1 MNILIVGAGAVG
13 LVYGQYFARAGHR
26 VTFFIK
32 ENHRAALE
40 GGVVL
45 VEKRRWRADRVS
57 PVEDFSLLW
66 EWDEVA
72 SQTWDQ
78 VVLAISSDALR
89 ALPFDTVRPVTGDA
103 TVVMLQP
110 SDADYVLLSEY
121 WPAGHTVKGMIN
133 LISYYHPLPGE
144 KPLDDP
150 AAIKIAYFIPPTA
163 MPLSGDSERVIQTL
177 ALFRDSGIG
186 CKEVD
191 DAVSASRLPNAL
203 LMTFLC
209 ALEASDWQFDRLRS
223 DRALLSELVCA
234 QKDLLT
240 VLAHDEGPAQRRTMK
255 LTKGMLSKTLYRM
268 VLRVAPMALPFSLQ
282 VYLHEHFMKVRIQ
295 TDLYVRDYR
304 DLCDSEAL
312 AALHKRVFQ
321 P

>member
-32 ENHRAALE
+32 EKHRAALE
-40 GGVVL
+40 DGVVL

-57 PVEDFSLLW
+57 HVEDFSLLY

-110 SDADYVLLSEY
+110 SDADYALLSEY
-121 WPAGHTVKGMIN
+121 WPAGHIVKGMIN

-144 KPLDDP
+144 APLDDP
-150 AAIKIAYFIPPTA
+150 AAIKIAYFMPPTA
-163 MPLSGDSERVIQTL
+163 MPLSGYSGRVMQTL

-186 CKEVD
+186 CKVVD
-191 DAVSASRLPNAL
+191 DAVSASRLPNAV

-209 ALEASDWQFDRLRS
+209 ALEACDWQFARLRS
-223 DRALLSELVCA
+223 DRVLLSELVCA
-234 QKDLLT
+234 QKDLLKA
-240 VLAHDEGPAQRRTMK
+240 LAHDEGPAQRRAMK
-255 LTKGMLSKTLYRM
+255 LTGGMLCKTLYRM
-268 VLRVAPMALPFSLQ
+268 VLRVAPLALPFSLQ
-282 VYLHEHFMKVRIQ
+282 AYLHEHFMKVRMQ
-295 TDLYVRDYR
+295 TDLYMRDYR
-304 DLCDSEAL
+304 GLCDSEAL
-312 AALHKRVFQ
+312 AALHERVFHT
-321 P
+321 